1 MLFYNKLQETIRKQ
15 NSLLCVGLDPD
26 PAHLEGK
33 DVDSFLK
40 SIISATHDLV
50 CAYKPNLAFFEAM
63 GPEGLEILKDVRDVI
78 PRNIPVIGD
87 AKRGDIGNTAAKY
100 ADSLFNFY
108 GFDAITANPYLGK
121 DALDP
126 FFEYKDKG
134 VFVLCRTTNPGASD
148 IQELSV
154 DGTPL
159 YQIVAQKAQN
169 DWNTNANIG
178 LVAGATHPDDIA
190 RLRGIWPDMPFLVP
204 GIGAQEGDLE
214 KATKASLNIEKSMA
228 VINVSRGVLYAD
240 KSSSFADAARTA
252 SEKYREQ
259 INTARGM

>member
-1 MLFYNKLQETIRKQ
+1 LLFYDKLQKAISKQ
-15 NSLLCVGLDPD
+15 NSLLCIGLDPD
-26 PAHLEGK
+26 PAHLDGK
-33 DVDSFLK
+33 DVASFLK

-63 GPEGLEILKDVRDVI
+63 GPEGLNILKDVRDAI
-78 PRNIPVIGD
+78 PPEIPVIGD
-87 AKRGDIGNTAAKY
+87 AKRGDIGNTAEKY
-100 ADSLFNFY
+100 ADALFNFY

-126 FFEYKDKG
+126 FLEYRENG

-154 DGTPL
+154 NGTPL
-159 YQIVAQKAQN
+159 YQIIAQKAQN
-169 DWNTNANIG
+169 DWNTNSNIG
-178 LVAGATHPDDIA
+178 LVAGATHPDDIEH
-190 RLRGIWPDMPFLVP
+190 LRRICPDMPFLVP

-214 KATKASLNIEKSMA
+214 KATKASLNVEKSMA
-228 VINVSRGVLYAD
+228 VINVSRGVLYVD
-240 KSSSFADAARTA
+240 KTAKFADSARTV

-259 INTARGM
+259 INVARSM